1 MRVDGASIATFHN
14 REIVTTAKLCVQRL
28 FVVLCHP
35 QRILFYR
42 TVLAHMQMAS
52 VWSEMDQLLAVHQ
65 FTAL

>member
-1 MRVDGASIATFHN
+1 MSACDWTVRRLPHF
-14 REIVTTAKLCVQRL
+14 TTAKLCVQRL